1 MNFED
6 ILLYL
11 TTKQAITIYGVAAF
25 SAFVE
30 NIFPPY
36 PSDTI
41 ILAAA
46 FLAGQGNLSYLP
58 LFLTATI
65 GGLSGAMLL
74 YYLGKLKGRSYFTRH
89 NKLYLKVENL
99 QKIERWF
106 HKWGSLVLVVSRFMA
121 GVRSVIAIAAGIGG
135 VRPVKMTILTFIS
148 FSLWYGFLLGGMYLV
163 KSNWQQLVEIIKSFN
178 YVLVIVSA
186 VLLTIWLVIV
196 FLRSKAKQ

>member
-196 FLRSKAKQ
+196 YLRSKAK

>member
-11 TTKQAITIYGVAAF
+11 TTKQALTIYGVAAF

-41 ILAAA
+41 ILAGA

-58 LFLTATI
+58 LFLMATL
-65 GGLSGAMLL
+65 GGLSGAMVL
-74 YYLGKLKGRSYFTRH
+74 YYLGKLKGRSYFIRH

-106 HKWGSLVLVVSRFMA
+106 GKWGSLVLVASRFMA

-135 VRPVKMTILTFIS
+135 VKPVKMTILTLIS

-196 FLRSKAKQ
+196 YLRSKAK

>member
-135 VRPVKMTILTFIS
+135 VKPVKMTILTLIS

-163 KSNWQQLVEIIKSFN
+163 KSNWHQLVEFIKSFN

-196 FLRSKAKQ
+196 FLRSKAK

>member
-65 GGLSGAMLL
+65 GGLGGAMVL

-135 VRPVKMTILTFIS
+135 VKPVKMTILTLIS

-163 KSNWQQLVEIIKSFN
+163 KSNWHQLVEFIKSFN

-196 FLRSKAKQ
+196 YLRSKAK